1 MGRNTGLLKNRRH
14 SAQVPQIRIVP
25 MQAVLNTVVWIKYDL
40 DAICQDLINK
50 QNMQEKK
57 LISFPPKLVEPIKKS
72 A

>member
-1 MGRNTGLLKNRRH
+1 MFNDPIIEEIQK
-14 SAQVPQIRIVP
+14 IRDEY
-25 MQAVLNTVVWIKYDL
+25 AKSFKYDL
-40 DAICQDLINK
+40 DAICEDLINK